1 MKSKHIILIGVIIIL
16 FAIAG
21 TWSITT
27 TNAEAYK
34 HPKPSPTPE
43 ILETGQYRFADDKA
57 GYSFTYYPESLS
69 ITIGKDKGE
78 KFNHLSIQ
86 FTQIQ
91 GAGYQ
96 GMVLYVLPN
105 PKNLSTE
112 EFLLSEFTG
121 KWKKQPTPTS
131 LDKSNLGKYFNI
143 DEFTAIKTS
152 APTFLEIPN
161 APYFVYIAYGNKII
175 GTGPIYG
182 LMNASKLTP
191 ESEAIF
197 EQVLQTLNLVP

>member
-1 MKSKHIILIGVIIIL
+1 MKKNRILIIGAVII

-27 TNAEAYK
+27 SNAQSYQ

-57 GYSFTYYPESLS
+57 GYSFTYQPESLS

-78 KFNHLSIQ
+78 KYNHLSIQ

-91 GAGYQ
+91 GRGYQ
-96 GMVLYVLPN
+96 GMILYVLPN
-105 PKNLSTE
+105 PKKLPTE

-121 KWKKQPTPTS
+121 KWKKQPTPTN
-131 LDKSNLGKYFNI
+131 LEKVNLGEYFNI
-143 DEFTAIKTS
+143 DGFTAIKTS
-152 APTFLEIPN
+152 APTYLEIPN
-161 APYFVYIAYGNKII
+161 SPYFVYIAYGNKII
-175 GTGPIYG
+175 GASPIYG
-182 LMNASKLTP
+182 LMNASELAP

-197 EQVLQTLNLVP
+197 EQILQTLTLVP